1 MATESKSPEATPD
14 LRYPVGKFKRP
25 EVVSA
30 QDRETFIAE
39 IEAAPAKLR
48 AAAAGLPDEKLN
60 RPYRPGGWTVR
71 QVIHHLP
78 ESHMNAYIRFKL
90 ALTEDEPT
98 IKTYEESLWAKTG
111 DVEKTPPDVSLDMLE
126 LLHKRWVILLRS
138 ITPEEWSRTF
148 RHREMGLLRID
159 QNLALYAWHGK
170 HHVAHITALR
180 EREGW

>member
-1 MATESKSPEATPD
+1 MAMEAKSPEATPD

-78 ESHMNAYIRFKL
+78 ESHMNAYVRFKL

-98 IKTYEESLWAKTG
+98 IRTYEEDRWAKLADTQS
-111 DVEKTPPDVSLDMLE
+111 TPIEVSLALLE
-126 LLHKRWVILLRS
+126 NLHTRWVRLLRS
-138 ITPEEWSRTF
+138 LNENDWKRSFKHPEL
-148 RHREMGLLRID
+148 GLMPLEK
-159 QNLALYAWHGK
+159 NLAL
-170 HHVAHITALR
+170 
-180 EREGW
+180 